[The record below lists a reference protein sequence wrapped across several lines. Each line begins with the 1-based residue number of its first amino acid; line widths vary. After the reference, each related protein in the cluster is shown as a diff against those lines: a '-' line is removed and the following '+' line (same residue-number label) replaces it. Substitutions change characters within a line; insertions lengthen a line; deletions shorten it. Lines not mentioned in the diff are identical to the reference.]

1 MSGLPI
7 VMMAIAVAL
16 SLGPQPPSQPK
27 PTPPKPTPQP
37 APAKKPAVVE
47 VQLVVGPR
55 EKLNALCATGTLV
68 PTTILVTEKTV
79 VNGKPTPNVVY
90 HCVGKAFIPHA
101 DHGKNPALDNAD
113 VHLSAGDSV
122 KWVKKEGL
130 GFFVKGVTKPS
141 ADLKNANPASPFSK
155 PFSTTYANE
164 VTSTP
169 VVNINGATVVVQ
181 RYKVTFNIEGQ
192 GDVDPD
198 LVCSM

>member
-1 MSGLPI
+1 VSVTTAEPI
-7 VMMAIAVAL
+7 RAVAKFFFE
-16 SLGPQPPSQPK
+16 SDRK
-27 PTPPKPTPQP
+27 
-37 APAKKPAVVE
+37 
-47 VQLVVGPR
+47 
-55 EKLNALCATGTLV
+55 
-68 PTTILVTEKTV
+68 
-79 VNGKPTPNVVY
+79 
-90 HCVGKAFIPHA
+90 
-101 DHGKNPALDNAD
+101 
-113 VHLSAGDSV
+113 
-122 KWVKKEGL
+122 
-130 GFFVKGVTKPS
+130 FFVKGVTKPS